1 LLRSPPATAKAG
13 GTGKTGGTPTELDSF
28 LDALTHPM
36 ADMVN
41 VRMEILGD
49 PAWISQSQFIPLNGD
64 AFAQGTGVGSDPDID
79 YWRANRRRIWNEDLQ
94 CFNTDVAEPI
104 INLNFR
110 MPTDFNNQTGVY
122 EMQATQSAAF
132 SGLYRVIQVEHNF
145 EDGKFTNV
153 LQMTRFNNQGMPI
166 SNPVPTSVVVD
177 KQGESFVVLKSEL
190 TKFYADKN
198 FVNLNENLTSIGK
211 KFIDLASAGVSRI
224 KNKVKNKIKGF
235 LS

>member
-1 LLRSPPATAKAG
+1 
-13 GTGKTGGTPTELDSF
+13 
-28 LDALTHPM
+28 
-36 ADMVN
+36 
-41 VRMEILGD
+41 
-49 PAWISQSQFIPLNGD
+49 
-64 AFAQGTGVGSDPDID
+64 
-79 YWRANRRRIWNEDLQ
+79 
-94 CFNTDVAEPI
+94 
-104 INLNFR
+104 
-110 MPTDFNNQTGVY
+110 MPTDFNDQTGVY
-122 EMQATQSAAF
+122 ELQTTQSAAF

-211 KFIDLASAGVSRI
+211 KFIDLASASVSRI

>member
-1 LLRSPPATAKAG
+1 
-13 GTGKTGGTPTELDSF
+13 
-28 LDALTHPM
+28 
-36 ADMVN
+36 
-41 VRMEILGD
+41 
-49 PAWISQSQFIPLNGD
+49 
-64 AFAQGTGVGSDPDID
+64 
-79 YWRANRRRIWNEDLQ
+79 
-94 CFNTDVAEPI
+94 
-104 INLNFR
+104 
-110 MPTDFNNQTGVY
+110 MPTDFNDQTGVY
-122 EMQATQSAAF
+122 ELQTTQSAAF

-177 KQGESFVVLKSEL
+177 KKGESFVVLKSEL

-198 FVNLNENLTSIGK
+198 FINLNENLTSIGK

-235 LS
+235 LG